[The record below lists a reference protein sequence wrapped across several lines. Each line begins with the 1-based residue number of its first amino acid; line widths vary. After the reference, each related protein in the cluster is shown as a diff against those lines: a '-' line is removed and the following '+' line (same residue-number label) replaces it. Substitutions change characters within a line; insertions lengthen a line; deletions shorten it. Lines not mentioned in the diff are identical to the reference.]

1 MKNDERAEVFTMNL
15 THYLSTC
22 GAASRRRSAELI
34 KNGSVKVNGTPV
46 AEPGFKVNEKDI
58 VTLDGTELRI
68 GKRYYLMLN
77 KPRGYI
83 CTSDD
88 PYAPKKAIDLIGL
101 ENVRLFSVGRLDKES
116 EGMLIFTNDGDYAAK
131 LTGPGYG
138 IKKIY
143 IAVTDKPL
151 SSEMI
156 ETLRNGIVDDG
167 ENLFAAAIE
176 ELAPK
181 KYRFTMKEGKKREI
195 RRLLK
200 YANVKT
206 ITLKR
211 IATGKLS
218 IGDLGPGKW
227 RYLSDE
233 DIRQSLDNN

>member
-1 MKNDERAEVFTMNL
+1 MNL
-15 THYLSTC
+15 THYLSSC

-34 KNGSVKVNGTPV
+34 KAGNVKVNGAPV

-58 VTLDGTELRI
+58 VTLNGTELRI
-68 GKRYYLMLN
+68 GKRYYIMLN

-138 IKKIY
+138 IEKIY
-143 IAVTDKPL
+143 IAGTDKPL
-151 SSEMI
+151 SAEMI
-156 ETLRNGIVDDG
+156 EALQRGIEDEG
-167 ENLFAAAIE
+167 EKLFAAAIE
-176 ELAPK
+176 ELAPR

-200 YANVKT
+200 YASTRTVY
-206 ITLKR
+206 LKR

-218 IGDLGPGKW
+218 IGDLSTGKW

-233 DIRQSLDNN
+233 DIRLSLDNN